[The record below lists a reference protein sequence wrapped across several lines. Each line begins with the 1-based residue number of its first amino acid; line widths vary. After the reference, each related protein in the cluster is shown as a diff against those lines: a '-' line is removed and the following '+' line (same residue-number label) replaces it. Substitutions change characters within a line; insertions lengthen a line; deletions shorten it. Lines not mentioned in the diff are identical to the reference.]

1 MRLHTLQPAPGA
13 KSTRKELVGARL
25 LDTERHPASAI
36 RGRKPGLVVSENAVS
51 KEDKHPFTK
60 SYLK

>member
-13 KSTRKELVGARL
+13 KSTRKRVGRG
-25 LDTERHPASAI
+25 TSSGHGKTSGFGH

-51 KEDKHPFTK
+51 KEDKHPFTEVT
-60 SYLK
+60 